1 MKLKIIN
8 NDEHS
13 THVALSGRFDCEGVA
28 EVFEDFKR
36 NVTDRK
42 LPAILDMT
50 EMDFIS
56 SLGLRTLQ
64 VAAQELKTHGAKLVL
79 YNPQPVVQPQNVM
92 GVNPYMNQV
101 YGGQPERF
109 SQRRKLRQLILM
121 KMNFMVVLQLQFI
134 FSVLSLER
142 VLKKLMMIYFWR

>member
-64 VAAQELKTHGAKLVL
+64 VAAQELKTHGAKLCLL
-79 YNPQPVVQPQNVM
+79 YTSPSP
-92 GVNPYMNQV
+92 
-101 YGGQPERF
+101 RD
-109 SQRRKLRQLILM
+109 
-121 KMNFMVVLQLQFI
+121 
-134 FSVLSLER
+134 
-142 VLKKLMMIYFWR
+142 

>member
-56 SLGLRTLQ
+56 SLGLRTLL
-64 VAAQELKTHGAKLVL
+64 VAAQELKSHGAKLGL
-79 YNPQPVVQPQNVM
+79 YNPQPFVAGELAAAGFAQSCPITNDLGEAMRLVAPQ
-92 GVNPYMNQV
+92 
-101 YGGQPERF
+101 
-109 SQRRKLRQLILM
+109 S
-121 KMNFMVVLQLQFI
+121 
-134 FSVLSLER
+134 
-142 VLKKLMMIYFWR
+142 

>member
-79 YNPQPVVQPQNVM
+79 YNPQPFVAGELAAAGFTQSCPITNDLGEAMRLVAPQ
-92 GVNPYMNQV
+92 
-101 YGGQPERF
+101 
-109 SQRRKLRQLILM
+109 S
-121 KMNFMVVLQLQFI
+121 
-134 FSVLSLER
+134 
-142 VLKKLMMIYFWR
+142 